1 MRRVVPIIAVVM
13 VYAMTPGALEL
24 TENAVHLI
32 RHADT
37 AHADGAH
44 AEDSDRD
51 EHGCSGTYHACTCH
65 SSPHFVDNSQSPR
78 TAGPVRVR
86 AEAPP
91 ARPELADS
99 GFVREIDRPPRA

>member
-1 MRRVVPIIAVVM
+1 VLPIIAVLM

-24 TENAVHLI
+24 TENAVHLV

-37 AHADGAH
+37 AHADGDH

-65 SSPHFVDNSQSPR
+65 SSPHFVDNSVAPR
-78 TAGPVRVR
+78 AAAPLPAPTVRLPVIV
-86 AEAPP
+86 APV
-91 ARPELADS
+91 DS
-99 GFVREIDRPPRA
+99 GFARDIDRPPRV